1 MSFHSFLRK
10 LGCGAGGD
18 EYAALE
24 DVSCKIRAGCTTHK
38 PWDEL
43 FKDRS
48 SGKTDSK

>member
-10 LGCGAGGD
+10 LGRGAGGD

-43 FKDRS
+43 YKIGLP
-48 SGKTDSK
+48 GKTDSQ